1 MDTQSIRKPKPYF
14 VTCFAPLSVK
24 VSKIFNSLS
33 AVLITGGTYWDV
45 EWNKLRDHPWDRKT
59 SELYLPLS
67 GNSCR
72 LPDIIP
78 NNKHTQDNLLLCG
91 GDVGLMWSPLTS
103 TWNQSI
109 TPNPARRSHVSWSPG
124 PDIGIFLIGGVAGIY
139 LTSLVYVPITIVV
152 PCPHYRQENFDE

>member
-1 MDTQSIRKPKPYF
+1 MTEVDQYIAIIQELDTQSIRKPKPYF
-14 VTCFAPLSVK
+14 VTCFAPLSVR

-33 AVLITGGTYWDV
+33 AVLITGGIFWD
-45 EWNKLRDHPWDRKT
+45 ESILFWGDRKT

-78 NNKHTQDNLLLCG
+78 NYKHTQDNLLLCG
-91 GDVGLMWSPLTS
+91 GEVGLMWSPLTS

-109 TPNPARRSHVSWSPG
+109 TPDPARRSHVSWSPG

-139 LTSLVYVPITIVV
+139 LTSLSYI
-152 PCPHYRQENFDE
+152 

>member
-1 MDTQSIRKPKPYF
+1 MGANYIHTIYKY
-14 VTCFAPLSVK
+14 
-24 VSKIFNSLS
+24 SLS
-33 AVLITGGTYWDV
+33 AVLITGGIF
-45 EWNKLRDHPWDRKT
+45 WNETRKT

-78 NNKHTQDNLLLCG
+78 NYEHTQDNLLLCG
-91 GDVGLMWSPLTS
+91 GEVGLMWSPMTS

-109 TPNPARRSHVSWSPG
+109 TPDPARRSHVSWSPG

-139 LTSLVYVPITIVV
+139 LTSLSYI
-152 PCPHYRQENFDE
+152 